1 MSDLQELLTPEVTSI
16 AVALLVALSIGG
28 VLYALLQPSISGN
41 ERREQRLREVASSSP
56 GHQIERLK
64 LRDADKRRRNV
75 QDQLKEFEERQK
87 SKQKKANRIGLEI
100 RLRQAGLTWSRNG
113 FWIISLIVGLVMT
126 LAGFLTTKSP
136 ILIAGFGFV
145 GFLGLPRWYVSFKRK
160 RRFNAFLDELPNA
173 VDVIVRGTKSG
184 LPLGECIQV
193 VARESRDPVAT
204 EFRRIVETQALGMS
218 LAEAVGK
225 LPERMPVA
233 EANFFAIVVGIQQQS
248 GGALSEALGN
258 LSKVLRGRKMM
269 KGKIQA
275 MSAEAKASA
284 LIIGSLPF
292 AVMGILSL
300 TSPEYIATLFTHPTG
315 NFILLCGGIWM
326 CMGIFVMK
334 KMISFDF

>member
-1 MSDLQELLTPEVTSI
+1 MADLEAMLTPQVMAI

-28 VLYALLQPSISGN
+28 VLYALFQPKISG
-41 ERREQRLREVASSSP
+41 EDRRNQRMREVTGRSNLHSDRAK
-56 GHQIERLK
+56 E
-64 LRDADKRRRNV
+64 RDADRRRKNV

-87 SKQKKANRIGLEI
+87 SKQKKAQNIGIEV
-100 RLRQAGLTWSRNG
+100 RLRQAGLTWSRKG
-113 FWIISLIVGLVMT
+113 FWLFSVAMGAAMLVVGLLVS
-126 LAGFLTTKSP
+126 KSP
-136 ILIAGFGFV
+136 FLIAGFGFV
-145 GFLGLPRWYVSFKRK
+145 GFFGLPRWFVRYKRK
-160 RRFNAFLDELPNA
+160 KRFEAFLYELPNA

-193 VARESRDPVAT
+193 VAREAREPVAT
-204 EFRRIVETQALGMS
+204 EFRRVVETQALGMT
-218 LAEAVGK
+218 LAEAVAR
-225 LPERMPVA
+225 LPERVPVA

-275 MSAEAKASA
+275 MSSEAKASA

-292 AVMGILSL
+292 AVMGIMSL
-300 TSPEYIATLFTHPTG
+300 TSPDYIAVLFTHPVG
-315 NFILLCGGIWM
+315 NLILLGGGVWM
-326 CMGIFVMK
+326 TMGILVMK